1 MKKKSMTLL
10 LAGAVL
16 TAALTG
22 CGTSG
27 GGNADAAPS
36 GTDTGTQSSSGSET
50 ADGAATDRTSK
61 AYKVGIVQYVDD
73 ASLNQI
79 VAAVQAELDKKSEEL
94 DIFFDYKNFTYNG
107 QADATTMNQI
117 AADLIASDVDL
128 IIPVATPVAMVMQNA
143 TAENTRDDGSLIPVV
158 FSAVSDPV
166 GAGLVASMDAPG
178 SNITGTSDALNT
190 EAVFDLMLAAD
201 PDIQTVG
208 LLYDK
213 SQDSST
219 AAIAAAKAYC
229 EEKGLTVVEKTG
241 TNNGEISLAADA
253 LLSSGAEAVFTPT
266 DNNVM
271 TAELAIYEKFIDAK
285 VPHYG
290 GADSFALNGAFLGY
304 GVNYV
309 ELGTATADMAVDIL
323 ANDKDPATMAVRTMD
338 NGIATVNTETAE
350 AIGLDYSMFA
360 DKCSSL
366 VEIQTAEEFN

>member
-27 GGNADAAPS
+27 GGNADANSS

-50 ADGAATDRTSK
+50 ADDAATGRTSK
-61 AYKVGIVQYVDD
+61 AYKVAIVQYVDD

-79 VAAVQAELDKKSEEL
+79 VAAVQAELDKKGEEL

-143 TAENTRDDGSLIPVV
+143 TAENPRDDGSLIPVV

-229 EEKGLTVVEKTG
+229 ETKGLTVVEKTG

-323 ANDKDPATMAVRTMD
+323 ANGKDPASMAVQTMD

-350 AIGLDYSMFA
+350 AIGLDYHVFA
-360 DKCSSL
+360 DKCSNL

>member
-1 MKKKSMTLL
+1 MKNKTLTLL

-16 TAALTG
+16 TATLTG
-22 CGTSG
+22 CGASG
-27 GGNADAAPS
+27 GSADANTSENGTAGSSKNADDTS
-36 GTDTGTQSSSGSET
+36 VDTNTDTPEGDASTG
-50 ADGAATDRTSK
+50 RTSK
-61 AYKVGIVQYVDD
+61 AYKVAIVQYVDD

-79 VAAVQAELDKKSEEL
+79 VSAVQAELDKKSEEL

-143 TAENTRDDGSLIPVV
+143 TAENARDDGSLIPVV

-213 SQDSST
+213 SQ
-219 AAIAAAKAYC
+219 
-229 EEKGLTVVEKTG
+229 
-241 TNNGEISLAADA
+241 A
-253 LLSSGAEAVFTPT
+253 LL
-266 DNNVM
+266 
-271 TAELAIYEKFIDAK
+271 
-285 VPHYG
+285 
-290 GADSFALNGAFLGY
+290 
-304 GVNYV
+304 
-309 ELGTATADMAVDIL
+309 
-323 ANDKDPATMAVRTMD
+323 
-338 NGIATVNTETAE
+338 
-350 AIGLDYSMFA
+350 
-360 DKCSSL
+360 
-366 VEIQTAEEFN
+366 

>member
-1 MKKKSMTLL
+1 MKKKILTLL
-10 LAGAVL
+10 LAGTVL
-16 TAALTG
+16 TTALTG

-27 GGNADAAPS
+27 AD
-36 GTDTGTQSSSGSET
+36 T
-50 ADGAATDRTSK
+50 ADTITGAGCEATDSPEEAVSTGK

-79 VAAVQAELDKKSEEL
+79 VAAVQAELDKKTEEL
-94 DIFFDYKNFTYNG
+94 GIFFDYKNFTYNG
-107 QADATTMNQI
+107 QADSTTMNQI

-128 IIPVATPVAMVMQNA
+128 IIPVATPTAMVMQNA
-143 TAENTRDDGSLIPVV
+143 TAESKRADGSLIPVV

-166 GAGLVASMDAPG
+166 GAGLVASMEAPG

-190 EAVFDLMLAAD
+190 GAVFDLMLAAD
-201 PDIQTVG
+201 PDISTVG

-229 EEKGLTVVEKTG
+229 EEKGISVVEKTG
-241 TNNGEISLAADA
+241 TNNGELSLAADA
-253 LLSSGAEAVFTPT
+253 LIASGVEAVFTPT

-271 TAELAIYEKFIDAK
+271 TAELAIYEKFTDAK
-285 VPHYG
+285 IPHYG

-323 ANDKDPATMAVRTMD
+323 ANGKDPASMAVQTMD

-366 VEIQTAEEFN
+366 VEIQTAEEFQ